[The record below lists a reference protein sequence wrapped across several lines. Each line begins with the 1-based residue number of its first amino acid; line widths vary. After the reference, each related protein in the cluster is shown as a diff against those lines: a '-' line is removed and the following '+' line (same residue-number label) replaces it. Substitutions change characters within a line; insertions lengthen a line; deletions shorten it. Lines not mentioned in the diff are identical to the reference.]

1 MTRILFRVDAGQILH
16 VAMGHA
22 FRCLALAEEMKF
34 YGAESLFLMREEQA
48 GNDFIRRRDF
58 QVTVLSESASAHE
71 ELAAMQALKPDV
83 VVFDLLQTPEGITQ
97 QLQQMG
103 VIVVILD
110 DLGQKTLRA
119 DLLVNGSLIQS
130 NHVYAGE
137 IGRQLLGPRYA
148 ILGSDFD
155 KKRNSRAKT
164 GPVKEIL
171 VTMGGADP
179 RGFTP
184 IVANSLVENGIGEH
198 ITVVQG
204 PAFAKAT
211 VVENAHFR
219 MKTQVRVQENVPDL
233 SILMVAAD
241 LVVSAAGRTAYELAV
256 TGTPCVLV
264 PTAAHEVDV
273 AEALV
278 AVGAAQAVSSAEEDC
293 LRRELV
299 GLVAT
304 ACDPNIRIG
313 MAKAG
318 RRFID
323 GGGRQRVAKAI
334 NDLGR
339 SRARNGWGKD

>member
-22 FRCLALAEEMKF
+22 FRCLALAQEMKLC
-34 YGAESLFLMREEQA
+34 GAESLFLMREEKA
-48 GNDFIRRRDF
+48 GNNFIRRGGF
-58 QVTVLSESASAHE
+58 GVTLLGDAASVPE
-71 ELAAMQALKPDV
+71 EFAAMQALEPDV
-83 VVFDLLQTPEGITQ
+83 VVFDLLEIPEGLTQ
-97 QLQQMG
+97 SLRQAG
-103 VIVVILD
+103 VIVVVLD
-110 DLGQKTLRA
+110 DLGQKALSA

-130 NHVYAGE
+130 NHIYAGE
-137 IGRQLLGPRYA
+137 IGQRLLGPAYA

-155 KKRNSRAKT
+155 EKRNRRVKT
-164 GPVKEIL
+164 GPVKKIL

-198 ITVVQG
+198 VTVVQG
-204 PAFAKAT
+204 PAFSKTT

-278 AVGAAQAVSSAEEDC
+278 AAGAALAVSTAEEEC

-299 GLVAT
+299 GLVAR
-304 ACDPNIRIG
+304 ACDPHIRIG

-318 RRFID
+318 RRLID

-339 SRARNGWGKD
+339 SRAGNGWGKD